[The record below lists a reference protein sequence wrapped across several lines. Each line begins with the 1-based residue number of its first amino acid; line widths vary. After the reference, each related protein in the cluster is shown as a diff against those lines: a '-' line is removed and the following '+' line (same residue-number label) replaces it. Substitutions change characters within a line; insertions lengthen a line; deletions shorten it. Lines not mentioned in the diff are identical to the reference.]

1 MTEPADIRTAIER
14 NVKAVTLR
22 PSVGQGTA
30 VTRVRL
36 GESLSCEITEGPWTL
51 SAGMTGKYGGD
62 GSAPNPGV
70 LGRAAFGS
78 CLAIGYAMW
87 AARLGVSITSLEIDV
102 QADYDVRGELGVVR
116 QQALQN
122 AQALPALD
130 RQREHLEAAVRASD
144 LQYQAGR
151 RSLLQLI
158 DQRDRRFAAEQRQV
172 VAEFSKLLVR
182 TYSNALA
189 SLKDLD
195 VQVRDS
201 RKNGNDVTVRTQM
214 VGRAKPVAID
224 YSLINTPAGWKVYDV
239 TVEGI
244 SLIAAYRDEFGTL
257 VSSSGISGLIDVLK
271 KKNGN

>member
-102 QADYDVRGELGVVR
+102 QADYDVRGELGVS
-116 QQALQN
+116 
-122 AQALPALD
+122 D
-130 RQREHLEAAVRASD
+130 AVRPGHSEIRYVIRVSSPASED
-144 LQYQAGR
+144 EVR
-151 RSLLQLI
+151 RWI
-158 DQRDRRFAAEQRQV
+158 DTADRCSSWRDNLANPV
-172 VAEFSKLLVR
+172 PLVR
-182 TYSNALA
+182 ELHITSTA
-189 SLKDLD
+189 
-195 VQVRDS
+195 
-201 RKNGNDVTVRTQM
+201 
-214 VGRAKPVAID
+214 PI
-224 YSLINTPAGWKVYDV
+224 
-239 TVEGI
+239 E
-244 SLIAAYRDEFGTL
+244 
-257 VSSSGISGLIDVLK
+257 
-271 KKNGN
+271 